1 MNINDT
7 KNVEQLMQFQI
18 FTNILKEASNNSS
31 SFNLAMESL
40 MASMSEKNESSST
53 YNSTENIQNIK
64 DKFNLKDS
72 DLDNLSAVY
81 EDLNKSIKNGNSEIL
96 SLVDK
101 ASKKYNIDKELIL
114 SVIQQESSF
123 NPNCTSHAG
132 AMGLMQL
139 MPENC
144 EDLNVANP
152 YNIAENIDAGTH
164 HLKDMLK
171 MHNYN
176 KKLALAAYNAGC
188 GTLKRR
194 NVSNE
199 NEIYKL
205 PKETQNYVK
214 KVINYYGKAKNIDL

>member
-7 KNVEQLMQFQI
+7 TNVEQLMQFQL
-18 FTNILKEASNNSS
+18 FTKILEKASNNSS

-40 MASMSEKNESSST
+40 MASLSEKNEPSSI
-53 YNSTENIQNIK
+53 YNSTQNIQNIK
-64 DKFNLKDS
+64 DNFNLKDS
-72 DLDNLSAVY
+72 DLNNLANVY
-81 EDLNKSIKNGNSEIL
+81 EDLNRSIKNGNSDIL
-96 SLVDK
+96 PLVEK
-101 ASKKYNIDKELIL
+101 ASKKYNIDKDLIL
-114 SVIQQESSF
+114 SVIQQESAF

-152 YNIAENIDAGTH
+152 YNISENIDAGTH

-188 GTLKRR
+188 GTLRRR
-194 NVSNE
+194 NVSDE

-214 KVINYYGKAKNIDL
+214 KVMNYYGKAKNLDL